1 MPAVKEK
8 LQDVKL
14 DIKPAQREGLVELL
28 GQCLAD
34 TFDLT
39 SQIKQ
44 AHWNVR
50 GIAFWEFHKMF
61 DSIHEALEPFV
72 DEVAERIGTLGG
84 VAQGTVRVAAAT
96 SSLKEFELGFGDGKQ
111 FTMQLRDRFAAYVK
125 SVREGIDKAEE
136 LGDPTTADLLTEI
149 TRVAD
154 LQLYFLESHL
164 H

>member
-8 LQDVKL
+8 LQNVKL
-14 DIKPAQREGLVELL
+14 DIKEAQREGLVDLL
-28 GQCLAD
+28 GSTLAD
-34 TFDLT
+34 TFDLV
-39 SQIKQ
+39 SQVKQ

-50 GIAFWEFHKMF
+50 GIGFWEFHKMF
-61 DSIHEALEPFV
+61 DAIHEALEPFV
-72 DEVAERIGTLGG
+72 DELAERIGTLGG
-84 VAQGTVRVAAAT
+84 VAQGTVRAAAAN
-96 SSLKEFELGFGDGKQ
+96 SSLKEFELGFGDGKR
-111 FTMQLRDRFAAYVK
+111 FTTLLRDRVADYVK
-125 SVREGIDKAEE
+125 TVRAGIDKAEE